1 MSGVYWY
8 LSWNHKRL
16 SCLSYFVTVFQKCS
30 NLNFSIQVF
39 ISDLELQRN
48 LIAHKARCSFFFFLA
63 SFVWVTGDFFFFFN
77 AHMQM
82 HKHSMCNQR
91 SPKKYTDVKWK
102 LSQSSKCLKNTQMLD
117 RIQINHL
124 AHQLCFFFSSSCWV
138 LWKDNL
144 VLCLK
149 LNKEKAVTWVLL
161 VLQKSFP
168 IL

>member
-1 MSGVYWY
+1 MPFILCHC
-8 LSWNHKRL
+8 LSEMFKFELQHPSLHFRFGTSEKFDCTQSSL
-16 SCLSYFVTVFQKCS
+16 LFFFFPGKFCLSYWW
-30 NLNFSIQVF
+30 L
-39 ISDLELQRN
+39 
-48 LIAHKARCSFFFFLA
+48 
-63 SFVWVTGDFFFFFN
+63 FFFFN